1 MSQTSLNTPITVV
14 AIIVLEEI
22 FDLQAVFVML
32 VLLSR
37 RVSQTAIPA
46 FLNLKTFKSTAS
58 AVTRSKDVN
67 YKNIIVI
74 AKLIRRGTR
83 FFIEVQH
90 L

>member
-1 MSQTSLNTPITVV
+1 MSQTSLNKPITVV

-46 FLNLKTFKSTAS
+46 FL
-58 AVTRSKDVN
+58 
-67 YKNIIVI
+67 I
-74 AKLIRRGTR
+74 
-83 FFIEVQH
+83 
-90 L
+90 